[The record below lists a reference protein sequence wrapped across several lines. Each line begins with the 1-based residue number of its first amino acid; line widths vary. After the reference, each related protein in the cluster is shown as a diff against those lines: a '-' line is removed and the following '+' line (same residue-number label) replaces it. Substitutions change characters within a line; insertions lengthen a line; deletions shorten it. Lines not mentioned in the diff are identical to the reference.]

1 MADEQ
6 NQAEALDEDKLG
18 GEFPPDKP
26 LGKDAYGAAG
36 AEPHADENVV
46 ARAAREEP
54 EDVPL
59 ESPPTAGDVEAGLDP
74 YDQVVLSEED
84 QFTGDET
91 VRDVVQ
97 EREAPIPAEE
107 AALHVEVPEGE
118 PPA

>member
-6 NQAEALDEDKLG
+6 DQAEALDEDKL

-54 EDVPL
+54 EDVPPL
-59 ESPPTAGDVEAGLDP
+59 EPDETGDA
-74 YDQVVLSEED
+74 YDEVVLSEED

-97 EREAPIPAEE
+97 EREAPVPAEE
-107 AALHVEVPEGE
+107 AALHVEAPEGGE
-118 PPA
+118 PA

>member
-54 EDVPL
+54 EEVP
-59 ESPPTAGDVEAGLDP
+59 PAGLDEGRDP
-74 YDQVVLSEED
+74 YDAVVLSEED